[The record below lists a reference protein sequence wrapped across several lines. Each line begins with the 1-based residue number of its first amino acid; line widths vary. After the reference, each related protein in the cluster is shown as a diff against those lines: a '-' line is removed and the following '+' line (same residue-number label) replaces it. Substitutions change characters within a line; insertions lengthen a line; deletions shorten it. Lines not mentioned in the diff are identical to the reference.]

1 MLPRTNCGRIFH
13 SLSLLV
19 TNSPE
24 YPTLRGGREPTSLV
38 ESARHPPG
46 RPAVDP
52 GRPLFFQSMIRKSGN
67 RFSLGTNA
75 KRLPGDHAQTKNTAK
90 GRLNTVEYDPRGTA
104 HCALS

>member
-1 MLPRTNCGRIFH
+1 MLLRTNCKKIFH

-67 RFSLGTNA
+67 RFSEKIMLQQKDEIMIRFNPIG
-75 KRLPGDHAQTKNTAK
+75 
-90 GRLNTVEYDPRGTA
+90 
-104 HCALS
+104 S